1 MIDMRV
7 AGGVLLLA
15 LAALVVAYLVPGT
28 KWFGVA
34 VVALMAGWLMWRER

>member
-15 LAALVVAYLVPGT
+15 LAALVVVYLVPGA
-28 KWFGVA
+28 KWAGIA
-34 VVALMAGWLMWRER
+34 VLAWVAGWLVWRGR

>member
-15 LAALVVAYLVPGT
+15 LARSSWRTWY
-28 KWFGVA
+28 
-34 VVALMAGWLMWRER
+34 RERSGSVWPSSR